1 MRVDLEELRRALA
14 FVSTVNNFELSEIE
28 WFDSSGVR
36 DIDQEKVSE
45 WKFIGLNNTTFAMT
59 ELL

>member
-1 MRVDLEELRRALA
+1 MKVDLEELRRALA
-14 FVSTVNNFELSEIE
+14 FVSTVNHCELSEIE

-36 DIDQEKVSE
+36 DIDQEKVRE